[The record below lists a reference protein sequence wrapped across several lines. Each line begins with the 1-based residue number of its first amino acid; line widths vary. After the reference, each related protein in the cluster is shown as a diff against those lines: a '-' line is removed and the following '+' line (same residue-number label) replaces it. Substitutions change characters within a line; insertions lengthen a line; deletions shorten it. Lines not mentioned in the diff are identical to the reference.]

1 MTEVETERIINEI
14 RGYPELYLMGH
25 PDYKNSYKKE
35 VAWRKI
41 EGSTGLDVKSLK
53 AKWKNLRDTY
63 KKYKQ
68 SQLTFSGQAAKKYAN
83 WVWAE
88 HMSYVDSTT
97 NLRSTESTLNT
108 SPPKL
113 QAAENNKIENLLQ
126 NPTDIE
132 ERVEPIIGNETQ
144 QEAQDDGSV
153 SNISETGS
161 DLYRR
166 RRRRNLDPSDKIIN
180 YLEKRK
186 IAKSSTPN
194 TGQNLV
200 NVLCDRLDMTFLG
213 FADSV
218 KKLSLN
224 NQAIIKLQVM
234 KLITEYEL
242 KEITSDNRPNSSNST
257 YVSTPESITL
267 DDLSNHSNRNVRQ
280 PSTSGVNYHNTLSNT
295 QSQTENRDLNQ
306 PSTSGVNTH
315 NNIRTPNI
323 IILQSSEISDQH
335 TSQIITDEKSTQ
347 KYIMIQPS
355 DQRNDN
361 KENNYLSA
369 QSCFANW
376 NE

>member
-1 MTEVETERIINEI
+1 MSPNFV
-14 RGYPELYLMGH
+14 
-25 PDYKNSYKKE
+25 S
-35 VAWRKI
+35 
-41 EGSTGLDVKSLK
+41 VKSLK

-224 NQAIIKLQVM
+224 NQAIIKLQIM